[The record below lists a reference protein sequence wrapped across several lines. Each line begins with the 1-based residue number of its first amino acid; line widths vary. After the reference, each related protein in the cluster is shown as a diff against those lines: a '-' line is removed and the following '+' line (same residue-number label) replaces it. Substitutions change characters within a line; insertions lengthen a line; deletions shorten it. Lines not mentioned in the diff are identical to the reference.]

1 MKKLFPILFILPLL
15 FSTQSTLASGIEFF
29 HGSWEEALEVAAAE
43 EKLIFVDA
51 YTTWC
56 GPCKRMAANVF
67 TQEEVGNYFND
78 NFVNLKIDME
88 KPDGIEFRKK
98 YPVSAF
104 PTFYFIDEKGETVHR
119 AKGAQPADNFINL
132 AKMVVGKVDRSL
144 DFEKA
149 YEAGDRDPEMI
160 LKYVKALIKSG
171 KPSGKIANDYLN
183 SQEDLNTDFN
193 RQFLLAATVEA
204 DSRIFDKM
212 VEQRAAIEAIS
223 SKTAVD
229 DAIKKA
235 CENTVKKAIEFNS
248 TDLLDESKSK
258 MKKLLPTQAAGFAY
272 QADMQFY
279 KSQGNA
285 AKYLKTCSSYVKKKV
300 KNNAAALHE
309 VALDIQGGF
318 EKDDK
323 AMAVAEKYA
332 KQAAENGGLASYYT
346 TYASILYTNKK
357 KGEALTMA
365 KKARDMAKEKSR
377 DHTEAIKL
385 IRMIERES

>member
-1 MKKLFPILFILPLL
+1 MKKLFTILLILPLL
-15 FSTQSTLASGIEFF
+15 FSAQNTFASGIEFF
-29 HGSWEEALEVAAAE
+29 HGTWEEALEVAAAE

-67 TQEEVGNYFND
+67 TQEQVGAYFNE

-88 KPDGIEFRKK
+88 KPDGIQFRQK

-104 PTFYFIDEKGETVHR
+104 PTFYFIDEKGKTVHR

-149 YEAGDRDPEMI
+149 YETGDRDPEMMY
-160 LKYVKALIKSG
+160 KYVKALVKSG
-171 KPSGKIANDYLN
+171 KPSGKIANEYLN
-183 SQEDLNTDFN
+183 SQQDLTTEFN

-212 VEQRAAIEAIS
+212 IAQRAAIEAIS
-223 SKTAVD
+223 SKAAVD

-235 CENTVKKAIEFNS
+235 CEQTAKKAIEFNS
-248 TDLLDESKSK
+248 ADLHAESKSK
-258 MKKLLPTQAAGFAY
+258 MKKYLPEQASGFAY
-272 QADMQFY
+272 EADMQFY
-279 KSQGNA
+279 KSQGNS

-300 KNNAAALHE
+300 KNNAAALHD

-318 EKDDK
+318 EKDGK
-323 AMAVAEKYA
+323 AMSVAEKYA
-332 KQAAENGGLASYYT
+332 KQAAENGGLSSYYT
-346 TYASILYTNKK
+346 TYANILYVNKK
-357 KGEALTMA
+357 KSEALTMA
-365 KKARDMAKEKSR
+365 KKARDMAEGKPREQS
-377 DHTEAIKL
+377 EAIKL
-385 IRMIERES
+385 IRKIEREG